1 MKLKKDEPK
10 MNSDSIYTSI
20 SLKSEQKAM
29 ESEIQ
34 DFQDA
39 PSILIVVDVPTN
51 LLVLGEM
58 LKSNGL
64 KRDLKHS
71 FFKA

>member
-1 MKLKKDEPK
+1 MKLKKDEPE

-20 SLKSEQKAM
+20 SLKSEQNTM

-34 DFQDA
+34 NIQDT
-39 PSILIVVDVPTN
+39 PSILIVDDVPTN

-58 LKSNGL
+58 LKSNGF

>member
-20 SLKSEQKAM
+20 SLKSEQNTM

-34 DFQDA
+34 NIQDT
-39 PSILIVVDVPTN
+39 PSILIVDDVPTN

-58 LKSNGL
+58 LKSNGF